1 MSHLNRNELEALRVL
16 WDLGELKPGEI
27 QDQFSWEIDNGTL
40 RSVLRILMGKGHV
53 ARLKSGKAYLY
64 KARRTRKGVLS
75 RMAKSMA
82 QVFSEGSTAGLIAQ
96 LIEAE
101 KLSPEEIDKLRKIAE
116 DKPDAT
122 GNRSKRRTK
131 R

>member
-1 MSHLNRNELEALRVL
+1 MSDLNRNELEALRVL
-16 WDLGELKPGEI
+16 WDRGELKPGEI
-27 QDQFSWEIDNGTL
+27 QDEFSWEIDNGTL
-40 RSVLRILMGKGHV
+40 RSILRILIDKGHV

-64 KARRTRKGVLS
+64 KARRTRRGVLS

-101 KLSPEEIDKLRKIAE
+101 KMSPEEIDQLRRIAA
-116 DKPDAT
+116 DKSDPT
-122 GNRSKRRTK
+122 GHRSKRRTK

>member
-1 MSHLNRNELEALRVL
+1 MSDLNRNELEALRVL
-16 WDLGELKPGEI
+16 WGQGKLKPGEI

-40 RSVLRILMGKGHV
+40 RSILRILIDKGHV

-64 KARRTRKGVLS
+64 KARKTQKGVLS

-96 LIEAE
+96 LIETE
-101 KLSPEEIDKLRKIAE
+101 KLSPEEIDKLRKIAA

-122 GNRSKRRTK
+122 GPRSKRRTK